1 MKRISFTSNR
11 FLKNTSWIVGA
22 NIIQMILSFIIGM
35 ISARYLGPSNFGVI
49 NYAAAIVAFF
59 TSIASLGMEGVL
71 VNEFT
76 KKEYKDSE
84 ILGTSLLMGL
94 FTSIF
99 SSIIVVLLVGF
110 LKQWDELLI
119 AVTFLQSLTLVFKSF
134 CVFDYWFQSKL
145 LSKYPSIIKCLS
157 YFIMSLYKIFLL
169 ITNKSVV
176 WFAFSLG
183 IDTLFIAI
191 GLMLCYFMIE
201 DNKIGFNR
209 KLVSHILFQ
218 STPFIISGLVSVIY
232 TQIDKVMI
240 EQFLNDSTQ
249 TGLYSA
255 ALTVCTT
262 WLFLPQAF
270 ITSARPVILKMKDMN
285 NPLYIVK
292 LKQLYSCIIWGC
304 IAFASIITICAPVI
318 INILY
323 GAAYATATST
333 LRIIIW
339 YTIFAMIGTARGI
352 WILCEKKNK
361 YVWKYLI
368 VGSIVNVILNVC
380 LIPYMGIMG
389 AALATVFAQFT
400 SAIIAPVFYKE
411 TRIHTKYVL
420 EAFLLRNR
428 EMS

>member
-1 MKRISFTSNR
+1 MRRIKLTKNR
-11 FLKNTSWIVGA
+11 FLQNTSWIVGA
-22 NIIQMILSFIIGM
+22 NLVQMVLSFVIGM
-35 ISARYLGPSNFGVI
+35 ISARYLGPANFGVI

-76 KKEYKDSE
+76 RQEYKNSE
-84 ILGTSLLMGL
+84 VLGTSLVMGL
-94 FTSIF
+94 V
-99 SSIIVVLLVGF
+99 SSIISSILVVLLVGV
-110 LKQWDELLI
+110 LKQWDRLMI
-119 AVTFLQSLTLVFKSF
+119 AVTFLQSLTLVFKAF
-134 CVFDYWFQSKL
+134 NVFDYWFQSKL

-157 YFIMSLYKIFLL
+157 YIVMSAYKIFLL

-183 IDTLFIAI
+183 VDTLFIAL
-191 GLMLCYFMIE
+191 GLMFCYFMIE
-201 DNKIGFNR
+201 KGKIGFNG
-209 KLVSHILFQ
+209 KLISHILVQ
-218 STPFIISGLVSVIY
+218 SSPFIISGLVSVIY

-270 ITSARPVILKMKDMN
+270 ITSARPVILGMKDRN
-285 NPLYIVK
+285 DSRYIVR
-292 LKQLYSCIIWGC
+292 LKQLYSFIIWGC
-304 IAFASIITICAPVI
+304 IAVASVITICASI
-318 INILY
+318 IIKILY
-323 GAAYATATST
+323 GDAYAVAAGT
-333 LRIIIW
+333 LRIVIW
-339 YTIFAMIGTARGI
+339 YTVFAMIGTARGI

-361 YVWKYLI
+361 YVWRYLI
-368 VGSIVNVILNVC
+368 VGSIINVILNAC
-380 LIPYMGIMG
+380 LIPYMGITG

-420 EAFLLRNR
+420 ESFFLKGLK
-428 EMS
+428 

>member
-1 MKRISFTSNR
+1 MIKINLRKNK

-22 NIIQMILSFIIGM
+22 NLIQMVLSFIIGM

-76 KKEYKDSE
+76 RQEYKSSE
-84 ILGTSLLMGL
+84 VLGTSLVMGL
-94 FTSIF
+94 VSSLL
-99 SSIIVVLLVGF
+99 SSIIVVILVGV
-110 LKQWDELLI
+110 LKHWDSLMV
-119 AVTFLQSLTLVFKSF
+119 AVAFLQSLTLIFKAF
-134 CVFDYWFQSKL
+134 NVFDYWFQSKL

-157 YFIMSLYKIFLL
+157 YIVMSGYKIFLL

-183 IDTLFIAI
+183 VDTLFIAL
-191 GLMLCYFMIE
+191 GLLFCYFFIE
-201 DNKIGFNR
+201 KEKIGFNA
-209 KLVSHILFQ
+209 KLIFPIFVQ
-218 STPFIISGLVSVIY
+218 SSPFIISGLVSVIY

-240 EQFLNDSTQ
+240 EQILNDSTQ

-255 ALTVCTT
+255 ALTVCST

-270 ITSARPVILKMKDMN
+270 ITSARPVILEMKDRDDSRY
-285 NPLYIVK
+285 LIR
-292 LKQLYSCIIWGC
+292 LKQLYSFIIWGC
-304 IAFASIITICAPVI
+304 ITVAAVITIFAPTIVW
-318 INILY
+318 ILY
-323 GAAYATATST
+323 GKDYAATAGT
-333 LRIIIW
+333 LRILIW
-339 YTIFAMIGTARGI
+339 YTVFSMIGTARGI

-361 YVWKYLI
+361 YVWRYLI
-368 VGSIVNVILNVC
+368 VGSLVNVILNAG
-380 LIPYMGIMG
+380 LIPFMGITG
-389 AALATVFAQFT
+389 AALATVIAQFT

-420 EAFLLRNR
+420 ESFVFKGLK
-428 EMS
+428 

>member
-1 MKRISFTSNR
+1 MRRIKLTKNR
-11 FLKNTSWIVGA
+11 FLQNTGWIVGA
-22 NIIQMILSFIIGM
+22 NLVQMVLSFIIGM
-35 ISARYLGPSNFGVI
+35 ISARYLGPANFGVI

-59 TSIASLGMEGVL
+59 TSFASLGMEGVL

-76 KKEYKDSE
+76 RKEYKSSE
-84 ILGTSLLMGL
+84 VLGTSLVMGL
-94 FTSIF
+94 V
-99 SSIIVVLLVGF
+99 SSIISSILVVLLVGV
-110 LKQWDELLI
+110 LKQWDRLMI
-119 AVTFLQSLTLVFKSF
+119 AVTFLQSLTLVFKAF
-134 CVFDYWFQSKL
+134 NVFDYWFQSKL

-157 YFIMSLYKIFLL
+157 YIVMSAYKIFLL

-183 IDTLFIAI
+183 VDTLFITL
-191 GLMLCYFMIE
+191 GLMFCYFVIE
-201 DNKIGFNR
+201 KGRIGFNG
-209 KLVSHILFQ
+209 KLISHIFVQ
-218 STPFIISGLVSVIY
+218 SSPFIISGLVSVIY

-270 ITSARPVILKMKDMN
+270 ITSARPVILGMKDRN
-285 NPLYIVK
+285 DSRYIVR
-292 LKQLYSCIIWGC
+292 LKQLYSFVIWGC
-304 IAFASIITICAPVI
+304 IAVASVITICAPI
-318 INILY
+318 IIKILY
-323 GAAYATATST
+323 GDAYAVAAGT
-333 LRIIIW
+333 LRIVIW
-339 YTIFAMIGTARGI
+339 YTVFAMIGTARGI

-361 YVWKYLI
+361 YVWRYLI
-368 VGSIVNVILNVC
+368 VGSIVNVILNAC
-380 LIPYMGIMG
+380 LIPYMGITG

-420 EAFLLRNR
+420 ESFFLKGLK
-428 EMS
+428 